1 MKPRNLLLSCLGVPI
16 LSYLFIQLLFLSSE
30 LLFQET
36 ITRFENIFLDR
47 LFISRYRVNSPT
59 NSLPLLSQSPTL
71 QQREN
76 IVLVTIES
84 RTLEGLQDLRHFE
97 KPAYKSWNLSRWPF
111 DRRVMGEAIEILQKY
126 KASVIGLDLLY
137 LHKTDEAQDRSFAE
151 VLNRSTNVVL
161 ASMLEHTTSG
171 RFIGLREPLEG
182 LLRPDF
188 PTGFVN
194 MATDTDGIVR
204 TIPIRSRPNQE
215 NSSISFA
222 LALFGRKPIHR
233 DYELQKAFHKDNLLL
248 IPHKDARRAPKSIHL
263 WSKIEGQ
270 ESLLVNWKGPA
281 NSFPGLR
288 FRDLFDPHMEQ
299 FLKRTLPGKMVLIG
313 LNHPGL
319 QDVYP
324 SPFYSMDK
332 LETPGV
338 EIHANALNTLMTVS
352 QGSIQKLSIL
362 ANFWIYLAFAVLLCT
377 TSAFFRI
384 WLSFP
389 LFLVEGTGAWLLSN
403 YLFQTQ
409 NILLSHAD
417 NALSLGLC
425 YVCVLFF
432 RAIMREREK
441 SEIRMVFNQYVSNQ
455 VVDEL
460 LGSPQNLS
468 LGGNSLEVSTLFS
481 DIRGFTTLVERKTP
495 EEVVGLLNKYFE
507 MMVAIITKHG
517 GTINKFIGDAIMVLY
532 GAPVMLARKPDEQA
546 LACVKSAVEMQET
559 LKATNDEGLKEL
571 AVGIGITTGFSVV
584 GNIGA
589 SKHKDYTA
597 IGDKINLAA
606 RLQTHC
612 KAFEVIV
619 DQPTYEYTRGVFEFE
634 TLKPFQVKGKEE
646 IIQAYKVLY

>member
-425 YVCVLFF
+425 YVCVVFF

>member
-1 MKPRNLLLSCLGVPI
+1 
-16 LSYLFIQLLFLSSE
+16 
-30 LLFQET
+30 
-36 ITRFENIFLDR
+36 
-47 LFISRYRVNSPT
+47 
-59 NSLPLLSQSPTL
+59 
-71 QQREN
+71 
-76 IVLVTIES
+76 
-84 RTLEGLQDLRHFE
+84 
-97 KPAYKSWNLSRWPF
+97 
-111 DRRVMGEAIEILQKY
+111 
-126 KASVIGLDLLY
+126 
-137 LHKTDEAQDRSFAE
+137 
-151 VLNRSTNVVL
+151 
-161 ASMLEHTTSG
+161 
-171 RFIGLREPLEG
+171 
-182 LLRPDF
+182 
-188 PTGFVN
+188 
-194 MATDTDGIVR
+194 
-204 TIPIRSRPNQE
+204 
-215 NSSISFA
+215 
-222 LALFGRKPIHR
+222 
-233 DYELQKAFHKDNLLL
+233 
-248 IPHKDARRAPKSIHL
+248 
-263 WSKIEGQ
+263 
-270 ESLLVNWKGPA
+270 
-281 NSFPGLR
+281 
-288 FRDLFDPHMEQ
+288 
-299 FLKRTLPGKMVLIG
+299 
-313 LNHPGL
+313 
-319 QDVYP
+319 
-324 SPFYSMDK
+324 
-332 LETPGV
+332 
-338 EIHANALNTLMTVS
+338 
-352 QGSIQKLSIL
+352 
-362 ANFWIYLAFAVLLCT
+362 
-377 TSAFFRI
+377 
-384 WLSFP
+384 
-389 LFLVEGTGAWLLSN
+389 
-403 YLFQTQ
+403 
-409 NILLSHAD
+409 
-417 NALSLGLC
+417 
-425 YVCVLFF
+425 
-432 RAIMREREK
+432 MREREK